1 MKRYFG
7 SYIDPNQPNMSAHTW
22 PKQPTRKDFPSSSQP
37 VISWKQGRKIYLL
50 LGHRAMISHAF
61 SPKRYSRIKN
71 SSIMKHCSSKI
82 TSIRSMKKIY
92 VLRPKLHFFKGK
104 KSAPIKTKT
113 KDWVKEEKALTSLIP
128 LKIRYI
134 VRNIEIKWNCK

>member
-1 MKRYFG
+1 
-7 SYIDPNQPNMSAHTW
+7 
-22 PKQPTRKDFPSSSQP
+22 
-37 VISWKQGRKIYLL
+37 
-50 LGHRAMISHAF
+50 MISHAF

-71 SSIMKHCSSKI
+71 NSTMKHCSSKI

-104 KSAPIKTKT
+104 KSAHIKTKT
-113 KDWVKEEKALTSLIP
+113 KNKVKEEKALTSLIP